1 MIISLKNVANLLKLN
16 KIYVL
21 ILYMELKQGKKR
33 GAKPKE
39 DKKQAVTF
47 MLRQSTINAIGGMEA
62 VRAKA
67 VNHFEIL

>member
-1 MIISLKNVANLLKLN
+1 
-16 KIYVL
+16 
-21 ILYMELKQGKKR
+21 MELKQGKKR

-47 MLRQSTINAIGGMEA
+47 MLRQSTITAIGGMES

-67 VNHFEIL
+67 VNHFEVI

>member
-1 MIISLKNVANLLKLN
+1 
-16 KIYVL
+16 
-21 ILYMELKQGKKR
+21 MELKQGKKR

-67 VNHFEIL
+67 VNHFEVI